1 MKVCSNSVDVI
12 VDLHKRGFTNDFQLF
27 GNDLLWVQES
37 LVIRVGEFAITR
49 YQRVDDPIVCGI
61 IALHHNIKG
70 ILLRH
75 CKNFSDVSPVLLKK
89 LKELNAF
96 ESNQAVK
103 SKPSSS
109 QETGVALDY

>member
-1 MKVCSNSVDVI
+1 MKVSPKTVDTI
-12 VDLHKRGFTNDFQLF
+12 VDLHNRGFTNDFQLF

-37 LVIRVGEFAITR
+37 LVRVGEFAIVR
-49 YQRVDDPIVCGI
+49 YQKIDDLIVCGI

-75 CKNFSDVSPVLLKK
+75 CKDFSDASPVLIKK
-89 LKELNAF
+89 LKELKAF
-96 ESNQAVK
+96 ERNQVRK

-109 QETGVALDY
+109 QETGMALDY

>member
-1 MKVCSNSVDVI
+1 MKVSPKSVDAI
-12 VDLHKRGFTNDFQLF
+12 VDLHNRGFTNDFQLF

-37 LVIRVGEFAITR
+37 LVRVGEFAIVR
-49 YQRVDDPIVCGI
+49 YQKIDDLIVCGI

-75 CKNFSDVSPVLLKK
+75 CKSFSDASPVLIKK

-96 ESNQAVK
+96 EGIQARK

-109 QETGVALDY
+109 QETGMA

>member
-1 MKVCSNSVDVI
+1 MKVSPKAVDTI
-12 VDLHKRGFTNDFQLF
+12 VDLHNRGFTNDFQLF

-37 LVIRVGEFAITR
+37 LVRVGEFAIVR
-49 YQRVDDPIVCGI
+49 YQKIDDLIVCGI

-75 CKNFSDVSPVLLKK
+75 CKDFSDASPVLIKK

-96 ESNQAVK
+96 EGNYARK

-109 QETGVALDY
+109 QETGMA

>member
-1 MKVCSNSVDVI
+1 MKVSPKAVDTI
-12 VDLHKRGFTNDFQLF
+12 VDLHIRGFTNDFQLF

-37 LVIRVGEFAITR
+37 LVRVGEFAIVR
-49 YQRVDDPIVCGI
+49 YQKIDDLIVCGI

-75 CKNFSDVSPVLLKK
+75 CKDFSDASPVLIKK

-96 ESNQAVK
+96 EGNYARK

-109 QETGVALDY
+109 QETGRA

>member
-1 MKVCSNSVDVI
+1 MKVRSNKIDAI
-12 VDLHKRGFTNDFQLF
+12 VDLHRRGFTNDFQLF

-37 LVIRVGEFAITR
+37 LVRVGDFAIVR
-49 YQRVDDPIVCGI
+49 YQKIDDLIVCGI

-75 CKNFSDVSPVLLKK
+75 CKNFSDVSPVLIKK

-96 ESNQAVK
+96 ERNQARK
-103 SKPSSS
+103 SKPTEPLF
-109 QETGVALDY
+109 QQ